1 MTDIEQ
7 CTQLSERENSD
18 DDDDDDDDK
27 NELADH
33 NRELKLK
40 ISELLEVLTELLIQR
55 KFIANNMHRPSRG
68 FRTSSR
74 RKS

>member
-1 MTDIEQ
+1 MTETEQ
-7 CTQLSERENSD
+7 CTQLSERENS

-40 ISELLEVLTELLIQR
+40 IGELLEVLTELLI
-55 KFIANNMHRPSRG
+55 
-68 FRTSSR
+68 
-74 RKS
+74 